1 MNKVSIKKSTILIII
16 VAILFISIG
25 IKNGEFY
32 DVYQKARLIC
42 LECIGIG

>member
-1 MNKVSIKKSTILIII
+1 MNKLSIKKSTIIIFI
-16 VAILFISIG
+16 VAILFIAAG
-25 IKNGEFY
+25 IKNGEFH